1 MLTTNPANAIGHYI
15 SIKVKT
21 QLNPFAQTVM
31 SPVES
36 VAAIPND
43 LILRLSVE
51 QYHAMIQ
58 AGILADDDP
67 VELLEGWLVFKMPKN
82 PPHRVATR
90 LARTA
95 LENILPPGWYVDS
108 QEPITLQN
116 SEPEPDIVVVR
127 GDTRQ
132 YLDRHPGA
140 EDIAIIVEVSD
151 TTLQRDRTVKKRI
164 YASAGIPFYWIV
176 NLAESQVE
184 VYSQPIAEI
193 ELPDYNQRLN
203 YGRATFVPAIVEGV
217 EIGAIDVNDILP

>member
-1 MLTTNPANAIGHYI
+1 MP
-15 SIKVKT
+15 
-21 QLNPFAQTVM
+21 
-31 SPVES
+31 PVES
-36 VAAIPND
+36 IAALPND
-43 LILRLSVE
+43 LILRLSIE

-58 AGILADDDP
+58 AGILTDDDP
-67 VELLEGWLVFKMPKN
+67 VELLEGLLVFKIAKN
-82 PPHRVATR
+82 PPHRLATG

-140 EDIAIIVEVSD
+140 EDIAMIVEISD
-151 TTLQRDRTVKKRI
+151 STLQRDRTIKKRI
-164 YASAGIPFYWIV
+164 YARAGIPFYWIV

-184 VYSQPIAEI
+184 VYSQPLVDVEQ
-193 ELPDYNQRLN
+193 PDYSQRLN
-203 YGRATFVPAIVEGV
+203 YGRSAFVSVIVAGV
-217 EIGAIDVNDILP
+217 EIGAIEVNNLLP

>member
-1 MLTTNPANAIGHYI
+1 
-15 SIKVKT
+15 
-21 QLNPFAQTVM
+21 M

-43 LILRLSVE
+43 LILRLSIE

-58 AGILADDDP
+58 SGILTDDDF

-82 PPHRVATR
+82 PPHRATTR
-90 LARTA
+90 LVRTA

-108 QEPITLQN
+108 QEPITLSN

-140 EDIAIIVEVSD
+140 EDIAMVIEVSD

-164 YASAGIPFYWIV
+164 YARAGIAIYWIV
-176 NLAESQVE
+176 NLVEEQVE
-184 VYSQPIAEI
+184 VYSQPIV
-193 ELPDYNQRLN
+193 ELEQPDYSQRLDF
-203 YGRATFVPAIVEGV
+203 GRSAVVPIIIEGIEIRAIAVD
-217 EIGAIDVNDILP
+217 ALLP

>member
-1 MLTTNPANAIGHYI
+1 
-15 SIKVKT
+15 
-21 QLNPFAQTVM
+21 M

-58 AGILADDDP
+58 AGILTDDDP

-90 LARTA
+90 LVRTA

-140 EDIAIIVEVSD
+140 EDVAIVIEVSD
-151 TTLQRDRTVKKRI
+151 TTLGRVGEALEEDRTIKKRT
-164 YASAGIPFYWIV
+164 YARAGIPVYWIV
-176 NLAESQVE
+176 NLVEAQVE
-184 VYSQPIAEI
+184 VYDRPLGDSEQPDYGQMLIYGRSTVLPIAI
-193 ELPDYNQRLN
+193 
-203 YGRATFVPAIVEGV
+203 AGV
-217 EIGAIDVNDILP
+217 TIGAIDVDALLP

>member
-1 MLTTNPANAIGHYI
+1 
-15 SIKVKT
+15 
-21 QLNPFAQTVM
+21 M

-43 LILRLSVE
+43 LILRLRVE

-58 AGILADDDP
+58 AGILTDDDF

-90 LARTA
+90 LVRTA
-95 LENILPPGWYVDS
+95 LESILPPGWYVDS
-108 QEPITLQN
+108 QEPITLSN

-140 EDIAIIVEVSD
+140 EDIAMVIEVSD
-151 TTLQRDRTVKKRI
+151 RTLQRDRTVKKRI
-164 YASAGIPFYWIV
+164 YARAGIAIYWIV
-176 NLAESQVE
+176 NLVE
-184 VYSQPIAEI
+184 GLIEMYSQPIVDVEQ
-193 ELPDYNQRLN
+193 PDYSQRLDF
-203 YGRATFVPAIVEGV
+203 GRSAVVPVIIEGV
-217 EIGAIDVNDILP
+217 EICAIDVNYLLP

>member
-1 MLTTNPANAIGHYI
+1 
-15 SIKVKT
+15 
-21 QLNPFAQTVM
+21 M

-43 LILRLSVE
+43 LILRLSIE

-58 AGILADDDP
+58 SGILTDDDF

-82 PPHRVATR
+82 PPHRATTR
-90 LARTA
+90 LVRTA

-108 QEPITLQN
+108 QEPITLSN

-140 EDIAIIVEVSD
+140 EDIGIVIEVSD

-164 YASAGIPFYWIV
+164 YARAGIAIYWIV
-176 NLAESQVE
+176 NLVEEQVE
-184 VYSQPIAEI
+184 VYSQPIVEV
-193 ELPDYNQRLN
+193 EQPDYSQRLDF
-203 YGRATFVPAIVEGV
+203 GRSAVVPIMIEGI
-217 EIGAIDVNDILP
+217 EIGAIAVNSLLP